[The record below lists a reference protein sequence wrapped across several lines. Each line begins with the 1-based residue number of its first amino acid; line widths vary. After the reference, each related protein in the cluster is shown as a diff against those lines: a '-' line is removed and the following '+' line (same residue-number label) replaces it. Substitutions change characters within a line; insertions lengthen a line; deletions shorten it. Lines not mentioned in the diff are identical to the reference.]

1 LINALEE
8 AVERA
13 YDELKPVHPELCGCE
28 RCKADVLTFALN
40 RARPRYIV
48 GDALGSAVTRV
59 TLSRDQAKAEL
70 AVIVLDAM
78 LRVARQPHHSPET

>member
-1 LINALEE
+1 VINALEE
-8 AVERA
+8 AVGQA
-13 YDELKPVHPELCGCE
+13 YDELRPVHP
-28 RCKADVLTFALN
+28 DVMTYALN
-40 RARPRYIV
+40 QARPRYVV

-78 LRVARQPHHSPET
+78 MRVARKPHHGGPA

>member
-8 AVERA
+8 AVEQA
-13 YDELKPVHPELCGCE
+13 YGELKPIHPELCGCD
-28 RCKADVLTFALN
+28 RCKADVMTFALN
-40 RARPRYIV
+40 QARPRYVV
-48 GDALGSAVTRV
+48 GDPLGSTVTRV

-78 LRVARQPHHSPET
+78 MRVARKPHHSPET

>member
-8 AVERA
+8 AVEQV
-13 YDELKPVHPELCGCE
+13 YGELKPIHPELCGCD

-40 RARPRYIV
+40 QARPRYVV
-48 GDALGSAVTRV
+48 GDPLGSTVTRV

-78 LRVARQPHHSPET
+78 MRVARQPHHSSET

>member
-1 LINALEE
+1 VINALEE
-8 AVERA
+8 AVEQV
-13 YDELKPVHPELCGCE
+13 YDELKPVHPELCGCD
-28 RCKADVLTFALN
+28 RCRADVMTFALN
-40 RARPRYIV
+40 QARPRYVV

-78 LRVARQPHHSPET
+78 MRVARKPHHGGAA